1 MKYLYILIA
10 LIACIPVLS
19 GCSANPNGPGST
31 ATGTI
36 APSALT
42 MTPEQRQE
50 VRAKMMGLQSTIQ
63 SKQQTTP
70 AKPAQ

>member
-1 MKYLYILIA
+1 VFVTYGVESSMLLTMTA
-10 LIACIPVLS
+10 VVL
-19 GCSANPNGPGST
+19 A
-31 ATGTI
+31 
-36 APSALT
+36 APT